1 MNGSSTRNI
10 GAALSLNAVKG
21 LVEVVGGAKIESTGA
36 ARLELLRGDHSETIG
51 GNKVLT
57 SAAIVEKAGQDVSL
71 AAKSNLTITV
81 GGLVAEKVGG
91 DFMLSAPV
99 VTLVATTASLKGGG
113 SEIKCSGPITMKGS
127 KTSVDGEAMV
137 TLQGTIDYKD

>member
-1 MNGSSTRNI
+1 
-10 GAALSLNAVKG
+10 
-21 LVEVVGGAKIESTGA
+21 
-36 ARLELLRGDHSETIG
+36 
-51 GNKVLT
+51 
-57 SAAIVEKAGQDVSL
+57 VSL